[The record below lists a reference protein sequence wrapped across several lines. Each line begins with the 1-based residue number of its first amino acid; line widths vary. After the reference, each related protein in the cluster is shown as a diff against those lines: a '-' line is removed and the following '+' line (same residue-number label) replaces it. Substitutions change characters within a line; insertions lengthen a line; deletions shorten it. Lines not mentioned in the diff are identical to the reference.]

1 MKRRPPRSTR
11 YETLFP
17 YTTLFRSPRRRSRSR
32 RSSRRDAWPPR
43 RDTMRFHRSRD
54 RQTRASTRRP
64 VGRASPCWNAPSE
77 QRCGIVRAGGQ
88 PPAASSGRSSRLS
101 RVRRR
106 RCSYHAKHTV
116 ETGRRWDHEVQ
127 RVEPIEHAAM
137 PRNQSRRVLQPGL
150 AFEER
155 LGYVTDLSDDRN
167 RQAEEQQLP
176 GAEIPS
182 LTIEHEFAE
191 CERGDDP
198 AERAADGTGVRL
210 LRRQNGGELR
220 TAYGC
225 TDGHGGGVADPGDD
239 EREEGQEHI
248 RGRPRQRLTA
258 VADGDQERQ
267 HAGRIDAAEQ
277 RDRYACERTAHRT
290 PSRHRDD
297 QRDHQ

>member
-1 MKRRPPRSTR
+1 
-11 YETLFP
+11 
-17 YTTLFRSPRRRSRSR
+17 
-32 RSSRRDAWPPR
+32 
-43 RDTMRFHRSRD
+43 
-54 RQTRASTRRP
+54 
-64 VGRASPCWNAPSE
+64 
-77 QRCGIVRAGGQ
+77 
-88 PPAASSGRSSRLS
+88 
-101 RVRRR
+101 
-106 RCSYHAKHTV
+106 
-116 ETGRRWDHEVQ
+116 
-127 RVEPIEHAAM
+127 M

-297 QRDHQ
+297 QRDHQPDGSQIERRPLGPKREQRDRRRGKPTGALERLDPLAATEIVDLVSAEHAEDRQRDRERPAANPDDHHDQRDGDGRHDDALHQIVGG